1 MKRIGTALLFCS
13 TAVCKAISKNRK
25 EKKLAKQ
32 RKVRLLKAR
41 AWPVFARAC
50 VFACCVCVCV
60 CACVYVCV
68 CENPVPLMTRTGVK
82 Y

>member
-25 EKKLAKQ
+25 EKKLAK
-32 RKVRLLKAR
+32 RLLKAR